1 MSKDPAVQDERQ
13 RERQRMRKLLQEY
26 EDACDRGVGPEADAD
41 DDLERF
47 RGDLDAVSYARLS
60 AGERER
66 FAKALQDGSLMRLVQ
81 LWEPWWAQQGSLL
94 VEELGEEARDAAV
107 PVSLAELRSLERPAA
122 IQLGRRALENAAIR
136 YQAVDLIAAYAC
148 AMRIVNGEAD
158 EETLGE
164 FVKLA
169 VALSPTLVDIEL
181 RYSGR
186 THLVEVLGE
195 NRKRNQVLTLG
206 AAGSQ
211 RDLLEDARQIC
222 ATRNGC
228 LVAVRHLKVLFDRL
242 VDNFDRMKAEG
253 GDVDH
258 GVKQTKKLAR
268 RASKKIEY
276 HFFWLREATRNMIA
290 RFTKARAAAAHARK
304 DPSSARSDSAT
315 QADRDHAAIFRRRL
329 RLSPRPLRPSKCR
342 WCSDARQQQNGRF
355 HARAPEVQQR
365 ESSGHPIRR
374 DDVLSP
380 RSPPPP
386 RGSFPD
392 ATAVKVISAP
402 LTLLPNLSLVDAF
415 YLTGVSITTIGYG
428 DFAPQDPVIGSARG
442 ARQQE
447 DWRGT
452 TAYALGWQSNGRAA
466 GAAGHA
472 AAANGAA
479 AAAAAAAATA
489 TAAATNDAAAADDD
503 ANDDD
508 ANDDGVQVLLRR
520 RPPSCARSWARTLI
534 FSLAEGWTLHDAAW
548 FSYVTCTTVG
558 YGDISVETYAIHQS
572 SHFARSCLS
581 PNVELRALLR
591 RKLGKVLVV
600 LYSIAT
606 VAPMAV
612 VMNTIGQHLRRQL
625 GLGTADLE
633 RGHPKADIKWS
644 STS

>member
-1 MSKDPAVQDERQ
+1 MSRAFPALDPRRRAIKRVVSKRASRAERAEPSAELEVQQRVCRVCAANRARYECPRCGLPYCSLACFRDHGPHGKLRDGEDAGSACTEAFYRERVGAVQTLMSKDPAVQDERQ

-94 VEELGEEARDAAV
+94 VEELGEEAGDAAL

-169 VALSPTLVDIEL
+169 VALSPTLVDTEL

-276 HFFWLREATRNMIA
+276 HFFWLREATRNMIGDCA
-290 RFTKARAAAAHARK
+290 F
-304 DPSSARSDSAT
+304 
-315 QADRDHAAIFRRRL
+315 
-329 RLSPRPLRPSKCR
+329 
-342 WCSDARQQQNGRF
+342 
-355 HARAPEVQQR
+355 
-365 ESSGHPIRR
+365 
-374 DDVLSP
+374 
-380 RSPPPP
+380 
-386 RGSFPD
+386 
-392 ATAVKVISAP
+392 
-402 LTLLPNLSLVDAF
+402 LL
-415 YLTGVSITTIGYG
+415 
-428 DFAPQDPVIGSARG
+428 
-442 ARQQE
+442 
-447 DWRGT
+447 
-452 TAYALGWQSNGRAA
+452 
-466 GAAGHA
+466 
-472 AAANGAA
+472 
-479 AAAAAAAATA
+479 
-489 TAAATNDAAAADDD
+489 
-503 ANDDD
+503 
-508 ANDDGVQVLLRR
+508 
-520 RPPSCARSWARTLI
+520 
-534 FSLAEGWTLHDAAW
+534 
-548 FSYVTCTTVG
+548 
-558 YGDISVETYAIHQS
+558 
-572 SHFARSCLS
+572 
-581 PNVELRALLR
+581 
-591 RKLGKVLVV
+591 K
-600 LYSIAT
+600 
-606 VAPMAV
+606 
-612 VMNTIGQHLRRQL
+612 
-625 GLGTADLE
+625 
-633 RGHPKADIKWS
+633 
-644 STS
+644 